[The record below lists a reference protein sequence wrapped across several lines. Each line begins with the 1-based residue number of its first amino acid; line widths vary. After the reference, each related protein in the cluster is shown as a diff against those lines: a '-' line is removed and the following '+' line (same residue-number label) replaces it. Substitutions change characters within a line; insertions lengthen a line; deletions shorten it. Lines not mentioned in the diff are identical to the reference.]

1 MKKTILFSLIV
12 LSTASAFSQEMGRVI
27 SSTPVIQQVGVP
39 RQVCTADQVL
49 QPSNKSG
56 AGALIG
62 AIAGGAIGNTIGHGS
77 GRAAATAI
85 GLFGGAIVGDSIEG
99 GGPAHVQ
106 NVQRCSTQTFYENR
120 TVSYNVVYEYAGKQ
134 YTVQMATD
142 PGPYVRLQITPVS
155 SAPTTDAAP
164 VSTTTYV
171 EPTYLADT
179 VSPPSYSYSYSSAPV
194 IYTTPVVQPYYRPA
208 TVYLNLGYY
217 SRPYYPHHR
226 HYDRR

>member
-1 MKKTILFSLIV
+1 MKRTALFSLMA
-12 LSTASAFSQEMGRVI
+12 LTAASAFSQEMGRVI

-39 RQVCTADQVL
+39 RQVCTTDQVM

-99 GGPAHVQ
+99 GGPGQIQ

-120 TVSYNVVYEYAGKQ
+120 TVGYTVVYEYAGKQ
-134 YTVQMATD
+134 YTVQMASD
-142 PGPYVRLQITPVS
+142 PGSFVRLQITPVS
-155 SAPTTDAAP
+155 SAPTTNSAP
-164 VSTTTYV
+164 VSNTTYV
-171 EPTYLADT
+171 EPTYLAEPVT
-179 VSPPSYSYSYSSAPV
+179 QSTYTYSSAPV
-194 IYTTPVVQPYYRPA
+194 IYPVPVVQPYYRPA
-208 TVYLNLGYY
+208 SVYLNLGYY
-217 SRPYYPHHR
+217 GRPHYPHHR
-226 HYDRR
+226 HHDRR

>member
-1 MKKTILFSLIV
+1 MKKTILFSLIA
-12 LSTASAFSQEMGRVI
+12 LSTVSAFSQEMGRVI

-39 RQVCTADQVL
+39 RQVCTTDQVL

-164 VSTTTYV
+164 VSTTTYI

-179 VSPPSYSYSYSSAPV
+179 VSPPSYSYSSAPV

-217 SRPYYPHHR
+217 SRPHYPHHR